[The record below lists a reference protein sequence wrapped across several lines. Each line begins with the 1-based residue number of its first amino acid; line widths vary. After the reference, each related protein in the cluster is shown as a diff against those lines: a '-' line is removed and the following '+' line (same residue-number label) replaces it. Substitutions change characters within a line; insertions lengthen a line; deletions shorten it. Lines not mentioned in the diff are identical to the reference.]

1 MNFLKNIY
9 IKAKI
14 VFLWMVAITFC
25 ISLIAGLVIAVIKY
39 NNTNIFDLKKIIVR
53 NGNLLEPSQVIG
65 ISKIKKGTRIMDID
79 RSSAVK
85 QLNDSPYIE
94 SSRITLVYP
103 ATIII
108 DIKETEPLA
117 FVKNEGEL
125 LYVDREG
132 KILCKV
138 KPKNGYD
145 LPIINSE
152 VSAELVEFLNIS
164 LEKSPLMYHQIS
176 ETEYTEKGI
185 ELYLNKSSTRIIVGK
200 EDFRKK
206 IVVLENFLKEEYD
219 SIPFGKV
226 DYIDLRFDDQVVLR
240 ELKLAD
246 KQYGEM

>member
-9 IKAKI
+9 VKAKI
-14 VFLWMVAITFC
+14 VFMWTLAVSFC
-25 ISLIAGLVIAVIKY
+25 ISLIAGIIFAVINY
-39 NNTNIFDLKKIIVR
+39 NKTNIFDLKKVIVR
-53 NGNLLEPSQVIG
+53 NENLLEASQVIG
-65 ISKIKKGTRIMDID
+65 ISKIKKGIRIMDID

-85 QLNDSPYIE
+85 KLNDSPYIE

-108 DIKETEPLA
+108 DIKETEPIA
-117 FVKNEGEL
+117 FVKNEAEL
-125 LYVDREG
+125 FYVDREG

-138 KPKNGYD
+138 KPRSGYD
-145 LPIINSE
+145 LPIINSG
-152 VSAELVEFLNIS
+152 VSAEIVEFLNIS

-176 ETEYTEKGI
+176 EAEYTEKGI
-185 ELYLNKSSTRIIVGK
+185 ELYLNKSSTRIIIGK

-206 IVVLENFLKEEYD
+206 IVVLENFLKEEYN